1 VFPNRRVITRWLSA
15 ALFST
20 FLIAAPFTHSQ
31 AIAAVG
37 DTDTSVSF
45 NGSSQY
51 ASVSGAGSQI
61 IPTSNSAGSFFT
73 VEMWIYPRTPTAN
86 STNAVLLSQGTG
98 ASRFYMKRTSGNL
111 VFYREG
117 QSSEST
123 CGILP
128 ESMWTHIAII
138 VGTSN
143 SYCYLN
149 GALDGTFSYA
159 STTAIGTTFVL
170 SQYSYN
176 IGSGTEYFNGIM
188 DEVKV
193 WNTDRRSNVLSD
205 MNSYNPGDSGLT
217 GYFDFNE
224 GSGSTL
230 TNRVTGASASSNL
243 TLVGSPAFSNV
254 ESSTVINGD
263 QVITFPRSYL
273 NANGG
278 WRIPSY
284 VSSVK
289 SLVVGGGGAGGSRA
303 GAGGGAGGY
312 VYDAALAVTPNSVQS
327 IMVGMGG
334 KGFLS
339 AKGNNGTNSQLGSL
353 RIALGGGAGGT
364 DNGADNVPHTGS
376 SGGSG
381 GGSAGG
387 FSSAVLNGAIST
399 QSSTYGYGLGSA
411 GGSGEGT
418 GNWSGGGGGGAN
430 ISTGAGGNGTATSV
444 GGKGGDGITDPIGGT
459 NICYATGGGGGSA
472 NTTGAGGNCGGV
484 ASVNNNAGG
493 PVNSTTWPG
502 IATANT
508 GSGGGGGSW
517 NGSSDPIG
525 GFGASGVV
533 ILRYALNM
541 SVTLSY
547 SGGTSA
553 TYRTVGTIT
562 ATGSLAGKVTFYER
576 GKAIPGCVRVSMNG
590 SNVAT
595 CLWKPSLHGSTTV
608 TATAKPSNTYVP
620 NGSTSLNLAVTAR
633 SGKR

>member
-1 VFPNRRVITRWLSA
+1 M
-15 ALFST
+15 
-20 FLIAAPFTHSQ
+20 AAPFTHSS
-31 AIAAVG
+31 AFAATG
-37 DTDTSVSF
+37 DTDTALTLSGASQYAEVTDPGTSPFDSTGTITIEAWVYPTSTCNGSQVVLVKEVSYMMYCYLSKWLYAYSG
-45 NGSSQY
+45 NGSSWNGNY
-51 ASVSGAGSQI
+51 TSIPVEANAWHHIAYTHSASSTNLKVFYDGVNIETQTLYMPSAMTPNNGAIRIGQSGGA
-61 IPTSNSAGSFFT
+61 SFFQGKIDD
-73 VEMWIYPRTPTAN
+73 VRIYNSQRTDA
-86 STNAVLLSQGTG
+86 QI
-98 ASRFYMKRTSGNL
+98 K
-111 VFYREG
+111 
-117 QSSEST
+117 
-123 CGILP
+123 
-128 ESMWTHIAII
+128 
-138 VGTSN
+138 
-143 SYCYLN
+143 
-149 GALDGTFSYA
+149 
-159 STTAIGTTFVL
+159 
-170 SQYSYN
+170 
-176 IGSGTEYFNGIM
+176 
-188 DEVKV
+188 
-193 WNTDRRSNVLSD
+193 SD
-205 MNSYNPGDSGLT
+205 MNTWGPNTDSDLIA
-217 GYFDFNE
+217 YYDFNDQ
-224 GSGSTL
+224 SGSSVSNADATPAANTTL
-230 TNRVTGASASSNL
+230 TLS
-243 TLVGSPAFSNV
+243 GSPTYSNV

-273 NANGG
+273 TANGG

-284 VSSVK
+284 TSTVK

-312 VYDAALAVTPNSVQS
+312 VYDAALSVTPNSVQS
-327 IMVGMGG
+327 VTVGMGG
-334 KGFLS
+334 MGFLS

-553 TYRTVGTIT
+553 TYRTIGTIT

-576 GKAIPGCVRVSMNG
+576 GKAIPGCVRVAMNG

-595 CLWKPSLHGSTTV
+595 CSWKPSLHGSTTV

-620 NGSTSLNLAVTAR
+620 NGSTSLNLAVIAR
-633 SGKR
+633 SNKR